1 MIYLHRVYDHET
13 APKGERYLVERLW
26 PRGIRK
32 EQLHVKEW
40 LKEVA
45 PSTELRK
52 WFSHDPAKWDAFKVR
67 YFAELDKHPDAW
79 APLEQAARKG
89 AVVFFYSS
97 KDTEHNNAVALK
109 AYIES
114 KLKGTR

>member
-13 APKGERYLVERLW
+13 APKGEQYLVERLW

-45 PSTELRK
+45 PSTGLRK
-52 WFSHDPAKWDAFKVR
+52 WFSHDPAKWDAFKER
-67 YFAELDKHPDAW
+67 YFAELDQHPDAW
-79 APLEQAARKG
+79 APLEHAARKG
-89 AVVFFYSS
+89 AVVFLYSS
-97 KDTEHNNAVALK
+97 KDSEHNNAVALK

-114 KLKGTR
+114 KLKRTR